1 MSELQFLQEN
11 MNRLKKIESE
21 VETPVRVRD
30 EDMDTTQN
38 SNVKWF
44 ETAIQNTRKVE
55 SMTSVID

>member
-1 MSELQFLQEN
+1 M
-11 MNRLKKIESE
+11 K
-21 VETPVRVRD
+21 THVRVRD

-44 ETAIQNTRKVE
+44 ETAIQNVRKVE